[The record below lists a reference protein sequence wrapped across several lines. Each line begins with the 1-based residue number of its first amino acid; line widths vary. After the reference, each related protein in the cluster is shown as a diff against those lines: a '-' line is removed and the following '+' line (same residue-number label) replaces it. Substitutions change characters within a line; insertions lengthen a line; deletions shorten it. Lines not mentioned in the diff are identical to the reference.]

1 MVSPCFW
8 MVSIALKDTLLPFF
22 LEFWWLTF
30 MKGLADNCPDICL
43 SYTSISISLAI
54 ILVKSFPFCNWTC
67 HYICYLTDI
76 PHFWVYSFDYH
87 NYCIL
92 MASPTSATII
102 QTLLSAISSVSRII
116 SILSL
121 FCILYFFPVEF
132 LVCIGLYFLFYLLF
146 CSAYSLMRLANQWY
160 HLAFE
165 WFLLH

>member
-30 MKGLADNCPDICL
+30 MKGLADNCPDFCL

-54 ILVKSFPFCNWTC
+54 ILVKSFPSVIGPVIISVIWLISPISGSIALIT
-67 HYICYLTDI
+67 II
-76 PHFWVYSFDYH
+76 IA
-87 NYCIL
+87 IL
-92 MASPTSATII
+92 MASPTYATII

-121 FCILYFFPVEF
+121 SASSISSLLNSWFVLGCIFFS
-132 LVCIGLYFLFYLLF
+132 I
-146 CSAYSLMRLANQWY
+146 
-160 HLAFE
+160 
-165 WFLLH
+165 